1 VQKPSKRPTGTIK
14 KNELVFVG
22 SDKKKRIDWP
32 MGRVIELYPGKD
44 DEVRVVKVRT
54 ANGELTRPV
63 KRIYALE
70 LSNENCV
77 DSTKDRDSPTEHEKH
92 KEHKK
97 HEKYETHKTKHG
109 RLTIK
114 PVKYV

>member
-1 VQKPSKRPTGTIK
+1 
-14 KNELVFVG
+14 
-22 SDKKKRIDWP
+22 